1 MKTDRLTL
9 LIAPA
14 DKAAIAARAQALG
27 LPVSEYVRRASDA
40 YDPADAELLEQLRA
54 LVPQLHAAAE
64 AMRADIAAALDAAA
78 QTDVFM
84 ATRDERRAAVVREL
98 EADPSINWAGI
109 QRVLGLDAL
118 AGRRAA

>member
-14 DKAAIAARAQALG
+14 EKAAIAARAEALG
-27 LPVSEYVRRASDA
+27 LPLSEYVRRASEA

-54 LVPQLHAAAE
+54 LVPQLHAAA
-64 AMRADIAAALDAAA
+64 ADMRADIAAALDAAA
-78 QTDVFM
+78 QTEAFL
-84 ATRDERRAAVVREL
+84 ATRDKRRADLIREL

-118 AGRRAA
+118 AGRMAA